1 MMSRDLEGSVRG
13 VVLVLLLVPPL
24 LWGPA
29 VAQARTLR
37 ETVCRVLVDRGVED
51 RVPRVLIEGRV
62 FRRDTQIPIPG
73 AMVST
78 SLDSETATTDE
89 GGRFCLVTKTF
100 PHFCCTPYT
109 ITISASG
116 FETFSGTGIWGDHP
130 TGQEFFLT
138 PIP

>member
-1 MMSRDLEGSVRG
+1 MRFRDLKGSVRG
-13 VVLVLLLVPPL
+13 GVLVFLLVPPL

-37 ETVCRVLVDRGVED
+37 ESLCMVLVDRGVEE

-62 FRRDTQIPIPG
+62 FRSDTKTPIQG
-73 AMVST
+73 AVVST
-78 SLDSETATTDE
+78 SLDSETATTDAS
-89 GGRFCLVTKTF
+89 GRFCLVTRTF

-116 FETFSGTGIWGDHP
+116 FETFSGTWIWGDHP

-138 PIP
+138 PVP

>member
-24 LWGPA
+24 LWDPA
-29 VAQARTLR
+29 AAQALTLR
-37 ETVCRVLVDRGVED
+37 ERLCMVLVDRGLEEL
-51 RVPRVLIEGRV
+51 VPRVLIEGRV
-62 FRRDTQIPIPG
+62 FRSDTQIPIPG
-73 AMVST
+73 AVVST

-89 GGRFCLVTKTF
+89 GGRFCLVTRTF
-100 PHFCCTPYT
+100 PHFCCHPYT

-116 FETFSGTGIWGDHP
+116 FETFSGTEIWGDRP